1 MTGVQIMSGPSRGE
15 IWLVDLN
22 PTKGQEIQ
30 KTRPAIV
37 ISANFLNPI
46 SLRIAIPVTSWQ
58 AKFSNKSF
66 MVKISADPQTGLNQD
81 SAGNVLQVRSLST
94 ERFIKRLGAV
104 APEVLNE
111 LLAGLAVCTD
121 YERNRRLS

>member
-1 MTGVQIMSGPSRGE
+1 MTGVPIMSGPSRGE
-15 IWLVDLN
+15 IWLVNLN
-22 PTKGQEIQ
+22 PTQGQEIR

-58 AKFSNKSF
+58 AKFLNKPF
-66 MVKISADPQTGLNQD
+66 MVKISADSQTGLSQD

-104 APEVLNE
+104 SPEIINE
-111 LLAGLAVCTD
+111 ILAGLAICTD
-121 YERNRRLS
+121 YMAK